1 MKDKNTV
8 KIAVALV
15 FLLIAGA
22 LLAWNAGLFGGG
34 SGSAQP
40 SAESEPESKQIQ

>member
-8 KIAVALV
+8 KVAVAVV

-34 SGSAQP
+34 SSPAQQSGEP
-40 SAESEPESKQIQ
+40 SEELKPVP